1 MVLGGVAEEEERM
14 GTEEAHGIDFGIK
27 YSHLVSM
34 VDTAMLS
41 LFLNYMT
48 CQRFCT
54 AGPHD
59 TSYDTSVVT
68 SLSIY

>member
-1 MVLGGVAEEEERM
+1 MVLGGVAKEEERM

-41 LFLNYMT
+41 L
-48 CQRFCT
+48 
-54 AGPHD
+54 
-59 TSYDTSVVT
+59 S
-68 SLSIY
+68 SLII

>member
-34 VDTAMLS
+34 VLYLLMILQ
-41 LFLNYMT
+41 
-48 CQRFCT
+48 C
-54 AGPHD
+54 
-59 TSYDTSVVT
+59 
-68 SLSIY
+68 SLSSLIV